1 MPHNFLPVCRQG
13 VRRNQGDYLAKT
25 DSDQWTDV
33 WKPTERTAKS
43 ALFSKTSIRTLPS
56 GSKPYFAVSVSQLSS
71 SKGSSKARGL
81 VNLFTHV
88 HFEVLTLNR
97 GVRFQRVED
106 FEHVGSHYIKRI
118 IIEPDLEALS
128 PFLLLTQAYQ
138 VATQQ
143 RMTLPVFRIGLN
155 AGARVCT
162 ASSNR

>member
-1 MPHNFLPVCRQG
+1 M
-13 VRRNQGDYLAKT
+13 
-25 DSDQWTDV
+25 
-33 WKPTERTAKS
+33 
-43 ALFSKTSIRTLPS
+43 
-56 GSKPYFAVSVSQLSS
+56 
-71 SKGSSKARGL
+71 
-81 VNLFTHV
+81 

-143 RMTLPVFRIGLN
+143 RMTLPVFRISLN
-155 AGARVCT
+155 AGARIALPPRTDNYFRSCLRY
-162 ASSNR
+162 APEIQRCRG